1 MILSRLRKTKNRLTH
16 KMIHA
21 RPLMPELLWGY
32 CGLTVLYALLN
43 TLDFQIKTRLAQQD
57 KIIIKRMVLDR
68 VLHSEIGELE
78 RLTDAA
84 GHQLEQKIV
93 NDISQT
99 MQLVTFTLP
108 TTAGAIYTFTR
119 EVKDLYGIRARLDKY
134 VLLRPLLVGGFTQ
147 LVDSIKYRAWDK
159 KEKKALK
166 ENNKDVA
173 QLFTGIVEG
182 LHEIQV
188 NSIQQSQLDAHDQL
202 SSIELES
209 THGVSTYV
217 GKVWNTLTSRS
228 LIDFVSEVWVV
239 HGTMER
245 RGITHEEYSRIQSDL
260 EHVVQI
266 GRKVFRSL
274 MTIKTTLKK
283 QGEFVYSPCMP
294 LRNLRN

>member
-1 MILSRLRKTKNRLTH
+1 M
-16 KMIHA
+16 
-21 RPLMPELLWGY
+21 
-32 CGLTVLYALLN
+32 LYALLN

-57 KIIIKRMVLDR
+57 KIIIKRMVLER

-119 EVKDLYGIRARLDKY
+119 EARDLYSIRSRLDKY
-134 VLLRPLLVGGFTQ
+134 VLLRPLLVGAFTQ

-159 KEKKALK
+159 REKKAMK
-166 ENNKDVA
+166 ENTKDVA

-202 SSIELES
+202 SSIELEH
-209 THGVSTYV
+209 THGLSTYL

-228 LIDFVSEVWVV
+228 LIDFVSEVWMVLTLTITLTLALILTLIV
-239 HGTMER
+239 DRLRLRGLGGPRHDGTAWHHS
-245 RGITHEEYSRIQSDL
+245 RGIQPDP
-260 EHVVQI
+260 V
-266 GRKVFRSL
+266 
-274 MTIKTTLKK
+274 
-283 QGEFVYSPCMP
+283 
-294 LRNLRN
+294 